1 MLNITTI
8 TRQRVDKVVD
18 YYADG
23 ADDYYA
29 KDGNAMQWQG
39 AGAEEL
45 GLTGEVEQKR
55 FAKLLDGK
63 VTDDISV
70 MRKTA
75 NSESKERLGY
85 DLTFSAPKGVT
96 LQALVNG
103 DKRIIEAH
111 DRAVTKAIE
120 EAERL
125 ALGRFTVNKKT
136 HVENTNKLIVGKFR
150 HETSR
155 ELDPDLHT
163 HAFVMNLT
171 KTSDGKW
178 RSLTNDGIVNSLTL

>member
-45 GLTGEVEQKR
+45 GLTGEVGTKR

-70 MRKTA
+70 MRKRPTA
-75 NSESKERLGY
+75 
-85 DLTFSAPKGVT
+85 
-96 LQALVNG
+96 
-103 DKRIIEAH
+103 
-111 DRAVTKAIE
+111 KAKNDWDTIYVFR
-120 EAERL
+120 AER
-125 ALGRFTVNKKT
+125 RFASGT
-136 HVENTNKLIVGKFR
+136 GQR
-150 HETSR
+150 
-155 ELDPDLHT
+155 
-163 HAFVMNLT
+163 
-171 KTSDGKW
+171 
-178 RSLTNDGIVNSLTL
+178 

>member
-23 ADDYYA
+23 ADDYYT
-29 KDGNAMQWQG
+29 KTVTRYGGKRWRG
-39 AGAEEL
+39 RT
-45 GLTGEVEQKR
+45 GLNRRGRTKR

-75 NSESKERLGY
+75 NSESKERW
-85 DLTFSAPKGVT
+85 DTIFTFSAPKGVT

-103 DKRIIEAH
+103 DKRIIEAQ
-111 DRAVTKAIE
+111 
-120 EAERL
+120 
-125 ALGRFTVNKKT
+125 
-136 HVENTNKLIVGKFR
+136 
-150 HETSR
+150 
-155 ELDPDLHT
+155 
-163 HAFVMNLT
+163 
-171 KTSDGKW
+171 
-178 RSLTNDGIVNSLTL
+178 RSGGH

>member
-70 MRKTA
+70 MRKKA
-75 NSESKERLGY
+75 NSESKERL
-85 DLTFSAPKGVT
+85 
-96 LQALVNG
+96 
-103 DKRIIEAH
+103 
-111 DRAVTKAIE
+111 
-120 EAERL
+120 
-125 ALGRFTVNKKT
+125 
-136 HVENTNKLIVGKFR
+136 
-150 HETSR
+150 
-155 ELDPDLHT
+155 
-163 HAFVMNLT
+163 
-171 KTSDGKW
+171 
-178 RSLTNDGIVNSLTL
+178 